1 MSKKDDEINRQ
12 LILNSGGANPE
23 DYLTPKQLQRYL
35 DNPDKFI
42 DIDIDLVKTPSQQ
55 NATNMRELIKKLT
68 KEGKHIEAQALYRE
82 QFPRA

>member
-12 LILNSGGANPE
+12 LIFNSGGANPE
-23 DYLTPKQLQRYL
+23 DYLTPKQFERYKR
-35 DNPDKFI
+35 NPEKFI